1 MPADIAHRPQLEQN
15 ARPACLRF
23 IETDLRDAWLIK
35 PQPVEDKRGSFTR
48 TFCQREFAE
57 HGLHTVFVQHSC
69 SRSPVRGT
77 VRGMHFQRAP
87 HAEVK
92 LVSCRRGA
100 IWDVIIDLRP
110 ESPTYCRWQGFE
122 LTAEDN
128 CQLYIPAGFAHGFQS
143 LSPDAEV
150 SYLISAFYTPAAAG
164 GVRYDDPAFHID
176 WPLPVAA
183 ISDKDRSWPDF
194 APA

>member
-1 MPADIAHRPQLEQN
+1 MPADVAHRRQPRQN
-15 ARPACLRF
+15 AKPACLRF
-23 IETDLRDAWLIK
+23 IATHLRDAWLIK
-35 PQPVEDKRGSFTR
+35 PLPVEDTRGSFTR

-57 HGLHTVFVQHSC
+57 HGLQATFVQHSC
-69 SRSPVRGT
+69 SRSPIRGT

-110 ESPTYCRWQGFE
+110 GSPTYCRWQGFE

-128 CQLYIPAGFAHGFQS
+128 HQLYVPAGFAHGFQS
-143 LSPDAEV
+143 LSADTEV

-176 WPLPVAA
+176 WPFPVAA